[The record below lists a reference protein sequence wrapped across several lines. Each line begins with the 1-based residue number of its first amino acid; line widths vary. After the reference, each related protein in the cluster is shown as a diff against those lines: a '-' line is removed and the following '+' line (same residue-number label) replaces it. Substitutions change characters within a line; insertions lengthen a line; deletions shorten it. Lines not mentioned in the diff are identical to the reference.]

1 MNYWVQLATEQ
12 FPPSELVD
20 QAIEA
25 ERAGFDAVNVSDHFQ
40 PWWEPGHSGQAWTLL
55 GAICHA
61 TERVG
66 VGTGVTAP
74 VFRYNPAVVAQFA
87 ATVEE
92 LSPGRGFLG
101 IGSGEALNEVPCGMD
116 WPDTGEQV
124 RRMEEALEII
134 GKLLDGERLDHRG
147 RFFRTNGAYLHT
159 RPERRPPVYVS
170 AFGPDAA
177 QVAARLADGL
187 WTLADPESVPDLIDA
202 YSGACDDAG
211 REPGE
216 IILQTGFSWAPDDDA
231 ALEGA
236 RVWKATQPEEYFTGD
251 WHDPKAMFEK
261 AEREVDDDEFK
272 ESYIISA
279 DPDHHV
285 ERIREIE
292 GMGATVVCLQN
303 GSGADPLG
311 ALRTYGERVIP
322 ALGGARVG

>member
-1 MNYWVQLATEQ
+1 MRYWVQLATEQ

-20 QAIEA
+20 QAVEA
-25 ERAGFDAVNVSDHFQ
+25 ERAGFDAVNVSDHYQ

-55 GAICHA
+55 GAICNA

-74 VFRYNPAVVAQFA
+74 VYRYNPAVVAQFA

-92 LSPGRGFLG
+92 LAPGRGFLG

-116 WPDTGEQV
+116 WPGTGEQV

-134 GKLLDGERLDHRG
+134 GRLLDGERLDHEG
-147 RFFRTNGAYLHT
+147 DFFRTRGAYLHT
-159 RPERRPPVYVS
+159 RGERRPPVYVS

-177 QVAARLADGL
+177 GVAGRLGEGL
-187 WTLADPESVPDLIDA
+187 WTLADPDSAPGLIDA
-202 YSGACDDAG
+202 YRGACDDAG

-216 IILQTGFSWAPDDDA
+216 IVLQTGFSWARDDDA

-236 RVWKATQPEEYFTGD
+236 RVWKATQPEEYFTDD

-261 AEREVDDDEFK
+261 ADGEVSDDEFK
-272 ESYIISA
+272 ESYAISS

-292 GMGATVVCLQN
+292 SLGATVVCLQN

-311 ALRTYGERVIP
+311 ALRTYGAKVLP
-322 ALGGARVG
+322 ALKGARV

>member
-55 GAICHA
+55 GAICQA

-74 VFRYNPAVVAQFA
+74 VYRYNPAVVAQFA

-101 IGSGEALNEVPCGMD
+101 IGSGEALNETPCGMD
-116 WPDTGEQV
+116 WPGTDEQV

-134 GKLLDGERLDHRG
+134 GRLLDGERLDHEG
-147 RFFRTNGAYLHT
+147 RFFRTKGAYLHT
-159 RPERRPPVYVS
+159 RGPRRPPVYVS

-177 QVAARLADGL
+177 GVAARHGDGL
-187 WTLADPESVPDLIDA
+187 WTLADPESVPDLLDA
-202 YSGACDDAG
+202 YRSACDDAG
-211 REPGE
+211 KEPGE
-216 IILQTGFSWAPDDDA
+216 VILQAGFSWAKDDGA

-236 RVWKATQPEEYFTGD
+236 RVWKATQPSEYFTDD
-251 WHDPKAMFEK
+251 WHDPKAMYEK
-261 AEREVDDDEFK
+261 AEREVSDEEFMQ
-272 ESYIISA
+272 SYIVSS
-279 DPDHHV
+279 DPGHHV
-285 ERIREIE
+285 ERILEIE
-292 GMGATVVCLQN
+292 RLGATVVCLQN
-303 GSGADPLG
+303 GSGADPAG
-311 ALRTYGERVIP
+311 ALRTYADQVLP
-322 ALGGARVG
+322 ALKRVRVR